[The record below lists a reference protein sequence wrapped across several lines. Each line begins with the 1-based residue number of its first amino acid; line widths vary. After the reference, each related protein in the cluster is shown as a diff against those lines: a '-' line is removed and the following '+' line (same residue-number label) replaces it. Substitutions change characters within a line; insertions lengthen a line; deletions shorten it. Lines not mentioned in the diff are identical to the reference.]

1 MKVQQLQN
9 AVEAFDFDINS
20 DEHIPELGRLIADKQ
35 VVFVKQTIFVT
46 NDIWMVN

>member
-20 DEHIPELGRLIADKQ
+20 DEHIPELGRLIAE
-35 VVFVKQTIFVT
+35 TSYCRY
-46 NDIWMVN
+46 WSW